1 MKRWFVGVMCAVGTM
16 LPMKLQARIVDFH
29 SDIRIA
35 RDGELAVTERIT
47 LEVDERQPHSI
58 LRRELRAPVV
68 VSDVIRNGHPEP
80 WLLEPDG
87 DDVRLRVGKP
97 GAALEP
103 GRHTYQI
110 AYRSQRQLR
119 FLDEHDELQWRLGP
133 GERIT
138 LEVVLPGSVAW
149 REIRAVAG
157 KDAQSFVRDG
167 RAAFRAM
174 RAIPSHEEVMVAV
187 RFPKG
192 VVNPPARDYRG
203 LVVVLALLALTAW
216 VLYRLK
222 VNSGSGS

>member
-1 MKRWFVGVMCAVGTM
+1 MRRWALLLLAF
-16 LPMKLQARIVDFH
+16 LPSQVLGRIVDFH
-29 SDIRIA
+29 SDIRIS
-35 RDGELAVTERIT
+35 RDGALAVTERIT
-47 LEVDERQPHSI
+47 LEVDDRQPHSI

-87 DDVRLRVGKP
+87 DDVRLRIGKP
-97 GAALEP
+97 GAALDH
-103 GRHTYQI
+103 GRHTYHI
-110 AYRSQRQLR
+110 AYRSQRQVR
-119 FLDEHDELQWRLGP
+119 FLDRHDELQWRLGP

-138 LEVVLPGSVAW
+138 LEVVLPGSVA
-149 REIRAVAG
+149 RRDIRTVEG

-174 RAIPSHEEVMVAV
+174 RAIPAHEEVMVVV

-192 VVNPPARDYRG
+192 VVNPPTRDYRG
-203 LVVVLALLALTAW
+203 LLLVLVLLVLTAG

-222 VNSGSGS
+222 LNSGSGS